1 MSIPVNVHLPVPPN
15 PQPSNT
21 GMKEEKG
28 TSGYLRIRVKD
39 YQLSALS
46 DTKLLRPDMHIR
58 GSYQYNDFT
67 LSLPM
72 DDPEFAGCVLQLC
85 TYTKKVH
92 FYQRVGIVVGS
103 LVVIA
108 VVWLL
113 SL

>member
-15 PQPSNT
+15 PQPRGDT
-21 GMKEEKG
+21 KEV

-46 DTKLLRPDMHIR
+46 DTKLLRPDMHIS

-72 DDPEFAGCVLQLC
+72 DDPEFVGCVLQLC

-92 FYQRVGIVVGS
+92 FYKRVGIVVGS
-103 LVVIA
+103 LVVMAI
-108 VVWLL
+108 VWLL

>member
-21 GMKEEKG
+21 GTKEDKD

-46 DTKLLRPDMHIR
+46 DTKLLRPDMR
-58 GSYQYNDFT
+58 NSGSYQYNDFNI
-67 LSLPM
+67 LLPM
-72 DDPEFAGCVLQLC
+72 DDPEFVGIVLQLC

-92 FYQRVGIVVGS
+92 FYKRVGIVVGS

>member
-1 MSIPVNVHLPVPPN
+1 MSIPVNVP
-15 PQPSNT
+15 
-21 GMKEEKG
+21 KEV
-28 TSGYLRIRVKD
+28 TSGYCDIKVKD

-46 DTKLLRPDMHIR
+46 DTKLISPEMIIK
-58 GSYQYNDFT
+58 GSYEDSNFT

-72 DDPEFAGCVLQLC
+72 DEPEFVGYVLQLC

-108 VVWLL
+108 VVCLL

>member
-15 PQPSNT
+15 PQPQGGT
-21 GMKEEKG
+21 KEVD
-28 TSGYLRIRVKD
+28 SGYLRIRVKD

-46 DTKLLRPDMHIR
+46 DTKLLRPDMHIS
-58 GSYQYNDFT
+58 GNYQDNDFT

-72 DDPEFAGCVLQLC
+72 DDPEFVGCVLQLC